1 MNAKE
6 EEAKERSG
14 LHSEDTC
21 PACFLMRAMKARRTR
36 YRGFF
41 DHLYNAQIEMLQAFR
56 SLVDARIAAIEKRKS
71 SEENEKRATR
81 IEVE

>member
-6 EEAKERSG
+6 EEVKEGRE
-14 LHSEDTC
+14 LHFEDYC

-36 YRGFF
+36 YRSFF
-41 DHLYNAQIEMLQAFR
+41 DHLYNAQVEMLRAFR
-56 SLVDARIAAIEKRKS
+56 SLVDARIAAVEKRKS
-71 SEENEKRATR
+71 HEENEKRATK